1 MRRKRHMSSGN
12 RLDKIVNY
20 IFLPYGVYRRIRD
33 ETLKWSE
40 KGRESCGVLA
50 GYRICREK
58 QCYIVVKDTI
68 IGPATDRSG
77 AHCYVDADYA
87 EEVLTRLRREDK
99 DLDYVGEWHS
109 HYFQENPQPSG
120 GDVSSLRS
128 VNAFENG
135 RFHPSVVVITGIK
148 KGRVVLNAF
157 SYSDEI
163 GVYRVPIV
171 IIGRAY
177 KFDILDL
184 DVYNR
189 IQEVVDLAAMGK
201 KAVAV
206 VGLGSGGSHIAVLL
220 AKAGV
225 GKLVLI
231 DDDVYAPS
239 NLIRAMPLLFDVG
252 YPKTTAVKKTIK
264 RYSLKTKVKTYRLRI
279 SWENIEKLR
288 EALKDVDLVVDATGS
303 EKVRLILNKLAFELG
318 KPVIM
323 AWASDRAVK
332 NVIFAMLSPLP
343 EYADY
348 ACYECLF
355 KHNIFEEEAYDSGIE
370 EEARKY
376 GYDWRQLDHI
386 VAAQG
391 LLVDLFPSIGYVA
404 KLALEI
410 LSGNF
415 KPGAPNLY
423 LISQD
428 TLEVHKWRI
437 PRHDECEMHRSQKS

>member
-1 MRRKRHMSSGN
+1 MSSGN
-12 RLDKIVNY
+12 RLDKIVDY
-20 IFLPYGVYRRIRD
+20 IFLPYEVYKKIRD
-33 ETLKWSE
+33 ETLEWGKRSYE
-40 KGRESCGVLA
+40 TCGVLA

-58 QCYIVVKDTI
+58 QCYIIVKDTI
-68 IGPATDRSG
+68 IGPATDRGG
-77 AHCYVDADYA
+77 AHCFVDADYA

-99 DLDYVGEWHS
+99 DLDYVGGWHS
-109 HYFQENPQPSG
+109 HYFQENPQPSE
-120 GDVSSLRS
+120 GDKSSIRGI
-128 VNAFENG
+128 NAFENG

-157 SYSDEI
+157 SYSDEKDI
-163 GVYRVPIV
+163 YPVPIF

-184 DVYNR
+184 DVYSR

-264 RYSLKTKVKTYRLRI
+264 RYGLKTKVKTYRLRI
-279 SWENIEKLR
+279 GWENIEKLKKV
-288 EALKDVDLVVDATGS
+288 LKDVDLIIDATGS
-303 EKVRLILNKLAFELG
+303 EKVRLILNKLAFELK

-332 NVIFAMLSPLP
+332 NVIFVMLSPLP

-355 KHNIFEEEAYDSGIE
+355 KHDVFEEEAYDSGIK
-370 EEARKY
+370 EAAKKY
-376 GYDWRQLDHI
+376 GYDWSQLDQLI
-386 VAAQG
+386 AAQG
-391 LLVDLFPSIGYVA
+391 LLIDLFPAIGYVA
-404 KLALEI
+404 KLALNI

-415 KPGAPNLY
+415 KPGDPNLY

-428 TLEVHKWRI
+428 TLEVHKWHY
-437 PRHDECEMHRSQKS
+437 PKHDKCEIHEQKT